1 MSCEIIM
8 GGASRRRHY
17 RQGRGGTRRRRGRGK
32 KIQAF
37 KRFARKGLNFTRK
50 HVLPH
55 LADIGS
61 NVLMDVME
69 GKNVG
74 QSIKSNA

>member
-1 MSCEIIM
+1 M
-8 GGASRRRHY
+8 
-17 RQGRGGTRRRRGRGK
+17 
-32 KIQAF
+32 QAF
-37 KRFARKGLNFTRK
+37 KRFAKKGLNFTRK

-74 QSIKSNA
+74 QSIKSNVRQHARNELRRRRRQKTKHDMHLLIPRIASGG